1 MKHKRALIVYGYM
14 KVYECVYVHGICIC
28 VYALID
34 VCIVH
39 AGILCMVYARVYMHN
54 VCMCV
59 HLSVKV
65 CSLYAHME
73 ARSAHQVLPLL
84 LSTLV
89 FKMRVNVLHVC
100 LCSTSYVPGA
110 YGGQKRVSDP
120 LGLELY
126 IWL

>member
-1 MKHKRALIVYGYM
+1 M
-14 KVYECVYVHGICIC
+14 
-28 VYALID
+28 
-34 VCIVH
+34 
-39 AGILCMVYARVYMHN
+39 CMVYACVYMHN

-73 ARSAHQVLPLL
+73 ARSVHQVLPLL

-89 FKMRVNVLHVC
+89 FKMCVNVLHVF

-110 YGGQKRVSDP
+110 DGGQRRVSDP
-120 LGLELY
+120 LELELY

>member
-1 MKHKRALIVYGYM
+1 MKHKCALIVYGYM
-14 KVYECVYVHGICIC
+14 KVYECVCAWYMYMCVWCYGCVHSVCRDICAWYVHVCTCIM
-28 VYALID
+28 YAY
-34 VCIVH
+34 
-39 AGILCMVYARVYMHN
+39 MYMHN

-73 ARSAHQVLPLL
+73 ARSVYQVLPLL

-89 FKMRVNVLHVC
+89 FKMRVNILHVC

-110 YGGQKRVSDP
+110 DGG
-120 LGLELY
+120 
-126 IWL
+126 